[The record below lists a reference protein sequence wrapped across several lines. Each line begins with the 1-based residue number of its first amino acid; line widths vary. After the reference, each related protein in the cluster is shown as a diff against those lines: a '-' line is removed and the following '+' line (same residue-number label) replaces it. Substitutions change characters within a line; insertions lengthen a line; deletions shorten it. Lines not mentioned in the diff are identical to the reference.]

1 MGTKIKEDKIELRD
15 IRKVLS
21 DSKPKDI
28 MLLVKADRKKG
39 EAEASGMEVYTRVMD
54 RDDWLDVWF
63 AIFSMCRE
71 DETAWTA
78 MLDVIDDMAD
88 MEENY
93 EDIDGDDDCRDAKE
107 KDPRVEVAMMFAS
120 KEKGN
125 VVN

>member
-21 DSKPKDI
+21 GSKPKDI

-54 RDDWLDVWF
+54 RDDWLDVWYS
-63 AIFSMCRE
+63 IFLMCQQ
-71 DETAWTA
+71 DETAWNA
-78 MLDVIDDMAD
+78 MLEVIDDLDAMA
-88 MEENY
+88 EEY
-93 EDIDGDDDCRDAKE
+93 EDLEEERKE
-107 KDPRVEVAMMFAS
+107 TDSRVEVAMMFAP
-120 KEKGN
+120 KTKGN

>member
-21 DSKPKDI
+21 GSKPKDI

-54 RDDWLDVWF
+54 RDDWLDVWYS
-63 AIFSMCRE
+63 IFSMCQQ
-71 DETAWTA
+71 DETAWNA
-78 MLDVIDDMAD
+78 MLEVIDDLDAMA
-88 MEENY
+88 EEY
-93 EDIDGDDDCRDAKE
+93 EDLEEERKE
-107 KDPRVEVAMMFAS
+107 TDSRVEVAMMFAP
-120 KEKGN
+120 KTKGN